1 MPIKTKKD
9 KQQPINI
16 QKIDVRVPVRSS
28 YDIQDWRNAI
38 QSFENVTNPIR
49 TKLYDLYEDI
59 MLDGHLISTWAKRT
73 DNILNKYL
81 KCVKDAKDHPEAEK
95 ILNCPDMRNLLS
107 DMLDTIL
114 WGYTV
119 VQVNNIYYDE
129 DYETYRIDYDLIPR
143 KHVHPESQYECI
155 SYQQS
160 MITYD
165 VLYKESPVSRYM
177 MWAGSALSKGLL
189 LSCCQY
195 VIYKRGAIGD
205 WAQYSEM
212 FGMPFRDC
220 EYPDGDDATR
230 QALILMNQQWGA
242 APYMVRPASSKMEL
256 LKDSSSGGT
265 TTLYKDLKDSCNTE
279 LSKIILGN
287 TLTTEQGDKGARSL
301 GEVHEDAEDDKKD
314 SDELFVL
321 SLLNTQFRKILKT
334 FGINITGFEIWFD
347 SPGSDLDAQTKKL
360 AIVKGVREMVPVD
373 DDYIY
378 EEFDV
383 PKPANYDQLKAEAQE
398 SKKTAEDAT
407 KKELKKAEEDPDKKE
422 EQKAKNLFQ
431 KAFNFFRNSFRSG
444 SIEWNTPHEPEQ

>member
-1 MPIKTKKD
+1 MPKTQKAK
-9 KQQPINI
+9 QPINI

-28 YDIQDWRNAI
+28 YDIQDWRNSI
-38 QSFENVTNPIR
+38 QSFENITNPIR

-59 MLDGHLISTWAKRT
+59 LLDGHLISTWGKRT

-81 KCVKDAKDHPEAEK
+81 KCVKDAKDHPEVEK

-143 KHVHPESQYECI
+143 KHVHPELKYECI
-155 SYQQS
+155 SFQQS
-160 MITYD
+160 MISQD
-165 VLYKESPVSRYM
+165 VLYKEPPISKYM
-177 MWAGSALSKGLL
+177 MWAGSAISKGLL

-195 VIYKRGAIGD
+195 VIYKRGAVGD
-205 WAQYSEM
+205 WAQYAEM

-230 QALILMNQQWGA
+230 QSLIMMNQQWGA
-242 APYMVRPASSKMEL
+242 APYMVRPASSKMNL

-265 TTLYKDLKDSCNTE
+265 TTLYKDLKDACNTE

-301 GEVHEDAEDDKKD
+301 GEVHEDAEEDKKD
-314 SDELFVL
+314 SDELFIL
-321 SLLNTQFRKILKT
+321 ALLNTQFRKILKT
-334 FGINITGFEIWFD
+334 FGFDIKGFEIWYD
-347 SPGSDLDAQTKKL
+347 SPGSDLDALKKKL
-360 AIVKGVREMVPVD
+360 DIVKGVREMVPVE

-378 EEFDV
+378 EEFDI
-383 PKPANYDQLKAEAQE
+383 PKPADYDQLKADTEA
-398 SKKTAEDAT
+398 SKKEAEEAAKQALQSKEQDPAK
-407 KKELKKAEEDPDKKE
+407 KKEKKAQNYLSRIFER
-422 EQKAKNLFQ
+422 
-431 KAFNFFRNSFRSG
+431 FFRKSFRSG
-444 SIEWNTPHEPEQ
+444 SIEFNSPHESEQ